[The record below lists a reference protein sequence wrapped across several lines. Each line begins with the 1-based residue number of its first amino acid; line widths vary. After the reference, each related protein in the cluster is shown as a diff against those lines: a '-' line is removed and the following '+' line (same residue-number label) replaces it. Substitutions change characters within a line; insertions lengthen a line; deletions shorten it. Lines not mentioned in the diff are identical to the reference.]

1 MKNRLSNRRK
11 NRRKKKLLIGT
22 AILLFMVIGVCSY
35 LGYQIYDTAME
46 SYSELDRDQE
56 MSELRDTKVDIGNEP
71 ISILLLG
78 IEDYSSDGK
87 GGRADTQVV
96 LTLDPQVKDV
106 TMTTIPRDTKVE
118 VPEEKVGTEY
128 AGTHKINAAYTYGYL
143 TKYGAKKLAVETVED
158 LLDIPVDKYVAVD
171 FDGFHDIVDA
181 IGGVEVD
188 VKYPFWEKNYYSND
202 RIYFDEGITK
212 MNGEEALAFVR
223 MRKRDVNTVYSRDQ
237 RQRQFIKATVDE
249 LKSGDTIFEV
259 NKISDVLKNNVETN
273 LKPGEMLAL
282 QRKFSSLSSTSIET
296 KEMVGT
302 TPDVAGPSYFIPDL
316 NELEM
321 LKEELKNA
329 LRLS

>member
-1 MKNRLSNRRK
+1 MKNRLSNSRRK
-11 NRRKKKLLIGT
+11 RRKRKIFIG
-22 AILLFMVIGVCSY
+22 IFSLLFIVIGACSY
-35 LGYQIYDTAME
+35 IGFQVYDTAKE
-46 SYSELDRDQE
+46 SYSELERDND

-78 IEDYSSDGK
+78 IENYSSYGK
-87 GGRADTQVV
+87 GGRADTQIV
-96 LTLDPQVKDV
+96 LTLDPKSKDV
-106 TMTTIPRDTKVE
+106 TMTSIPRDTKVE
-118 VPEEKVGTEY
+118 VPGEKVGSEF
-128 AGTHKINAAYTYGYL
+128 AGMHKINAAYTYGYL

-158 LLDIPVDKYVAVD
+158 LLEIPIDKYIAVD

-249 LKSGDTIFEV
+249 IKSGDTIFEI
-259 NKISDVLKNNVETN
+259 NEISDVLKNNVETN

-282 QRKFSSLSSTSIET
+282 QRKFPTLSSTSIET
-296 KEMVGT
+296 NEIVGT
-302 TPDVAGPSYFIPDL
+302 TPDVAGPSYFIPDIKQ
-316 NELEM
+316 LEI
-321 LKEELKNA
+321 LKKELKNFMK
-329 LRLS
+329 LS